1 MPAEFNWWLLI
12 VGLVIG
18 AGAVWLIL
26 VELGRH
32 EDEVTEADIADETV
46 RIADELRARGE
57 PIDEATVATVLRLHR
72 EHLRRPPTGDGEEGG
87 LAEMDE
93 AGGVGGRA

>member
-1 MPAEFNWWLLI
+1 VPAEFNWWLLV

-32 EDEVTEADIADETV
+32 EDEVTEADIAAESV

-57 PIDEATVATVLRLHR
+57 PIDDATVATVLRLHR
-72 EHLRRPPTGDGEEGG
+72 ERLRRPPTDDGEEAGPP
-87 LAEMDE
+87 ETKE
-93 AGGVGGRA
+93 A